1 MPRHLSNGPY
11 ERAYLKR
18 QITPVCVRSRLCIR
32 SCWSCWSRETTL
44 LHWLLISTLWLLLE
58 TLWLSEALLLHW
70 LLVATLW
77 LSKTLLHWLLR
88 ISTHWLSV
96 TLLSSHTVVRLSTE
110 STNIVEP
117 TSVILVS
124 IDVEENC
131 QCLTNLNVESLQ
143 SVNTENIEDALAR
156 IVSRNLYYV

>member
-18 QITPVCVRSRLCIR
+18 QITPVCVRSRLCVR

-44 LHWLLISTLWLLLE
+44 LHRLLISTLWLLE

-77 LSKTLLHWLLR
+77 LCKALLHRLLW
-88 ISTHWLSV
+88 ISSHWLSV

-117 TSVILVS
+117 TSVVFS
-124 IDVEENC
+124 CV
-131 QCLTNLNVESLQ
+131 
-143 SVNTENIEDALAR
+143 DATC
-156 IVSRNLYYV
+156 YVD